1 MTHTPAPWR
10 VEGLGI
16 YSGSPDHKGNY
27 TKDTQVFPFYNED
40 GASDTGKR
48 HEADKRLIEAAPEL
62 LEALRECI
70 TDDGAA
76 CMNTGQKTRRL
87 QAINKIALEAI
98 GKVIGQ

>member
-1 MTHTPAPWR
+1 MNLSFD
-10 VEGLGI
+10 GKGI
-16 YSGSPDHKGNY
+16 NGPDEFR
-27 TKDTQVFPFYNED
+27 TRIATFT
-40 GASDTGKR
+40 SD
-48 HEADKRLIEAAPEL
+48 EAAKVYGPMFAAVGDL
-62 LEALRECI
+62 VVALRECI